1 MSILSRV
8 NKYAGTLFFKSPN
21 TLTYSVFNYFYNK
34 YIINLNQAD
43 DDIRSFHE
51 NGYLKPNL
59 NFKNEAS
66 KLMETLD
73 ENESINQSKKFN
85 FY

>member
-34 YIINLNQAD
+34 YVINLNQAD
-43 DDIRSFHE
+43 DEI
-51 NGYLKPNL
+51 
-59 NFKNEAS
+59 
-66 KLMETLD
+66 
-73 ENESINQSKKFN
+73 KF
-85 FY
+85 FIKMVI